1 MRIFKKMK
9 VSCMDRKIDIYTL
22 QEIIKSEDFIDE
34 LKKVSLWASNIK
46 QEAPIIHILAK
57 LINKQGYLVA
67 LEWDKKNKHDMM
79 INHNAIIEAK
89 FYYEE
94 DIQGQLRLLFNKS
107 GKNVNQLL
115 DWLSQK
121 IETKTSLYY
130 DVGFHILKDIFY
142 KRPNIFI
149 LIILSRNL
157 LEVRNEDLEIIN
169 WSNECIKYNKKFGY
183 NNQNTF
189 LIMQD
194 FFEGIKKKKTFE
206 TCCIDI
212 DTIAKFP
219 STYHIHLFEFK

>member
-1 MRIFKKMK
+1 
-9 VSCMDRKIDIYTL
+9 MDKKIDIYTL

-57 LINKQGYLVA
+57 IINEQGYLVA

-121 IETKTSLYY
+121 IETKTPLYY
-130 DVGFHILKDIFY
+130 DIGFYILKDIFY
-142 KRPNIFI
+142 KLPNIFI

-183 NNQNTF
+183 NNQKTF

-194 FFEGIKKKKTFE
+194 FFEGINKKKTFE

-212 DTIAKFP
+212 DTNAKFP
-219 STYHIHLFEFK
+219 STYHIHLFEFN

>member
-1 MRIFKKMK
+1 
-9 VSCMDRKIDIYTL
+9 MDKKIDIYTL

-57 LINKQGYLVA
+57 IINEQGYLVA

-121 IETKTSLYY
+121 IETKTPLYY
-130 DVGFHILKDIFY
+130 DVGFYILKDIFY
-142 KRPNIFI
+142 KLPNIFI

-183 NNQNTF
+183 NNQKTF

-212 DTIAKFP
+212 DTNAKFP
-219 STYHIHLFEFK
+219 ST